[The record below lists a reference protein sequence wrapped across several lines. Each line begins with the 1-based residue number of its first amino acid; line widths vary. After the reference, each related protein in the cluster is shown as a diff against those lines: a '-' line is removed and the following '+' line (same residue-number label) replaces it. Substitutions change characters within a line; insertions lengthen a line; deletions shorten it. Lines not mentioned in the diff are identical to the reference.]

1 MMTSDKKRYEDPS
14 VGGGVT
20 PGAGASVRLAAL
32 RGGGAGGGQHDSV
45 IGHAIDN

>member
-1 MMTSDKKRYEDPS
+1 MMTSDRKRYDEPS

-32 RGGGAGGGQHDSV
+32 RGGVEPEAV
-45 IGHAIDN
+45 NTIL